1 MIIFYAPD
9 VVRKNTLSEEE
20 SAHAV
25 KVLRVKPGDE
35 IYLVDGKGG
44 FFRSRI
50 TMPHQKKC
58 EFEVIEQLENPD
70 KRNYRIH
77 IAIAPTKNI
86 DRFEWFI
93 EKAVEIGV
101 DRITPVITR
110 YSERKIIKPERLEK
124 IIISASKQS
133 LKAGFTVLDSL
144 CGFGEFVEKC
154 CATQQFIAHCY
165 SGSEKKQ
172 LQSVYQKDKDAI
184 VLIGPEGD
192 FSNEEVETAINQYR
206 YLPVSLGE
214 SRLRT
219 ETAGIIACATA
230 AFVNQQ

>member
-1 MIIFYAPD
+1 MTIFYAPD
-9 VVRKNTLSEEE
+9 LMQKNILPEEE

-25 KVLRVKPGDE
+25 KVLRLKSGDE
-35 IYLVDGKGG
+35 IYIVDGKGG

-58 EFEVIEQLENPD
+58 EFEIIEQLENPD

-77 IAIAPTKNI
+77 IAIGPTKNI

-101 DRITPVITR
+101 DQITPVITR

-133 LKAGFTVLDSL
+133 LKAGFTILNPL
-144 CGFGEFVEKC
+144 CEFSEFVEKRR
-154 CATQQFIAHCY
+154 ATQQFIAHCY
-165 SGSEKKQ
+165 SEGEKKL
-172 LQSVYQKDKDAI
+172 LQSAYQKNKDAV

-192 FSNEEVETAINQYR
+192 FSNEEVETAINQYH
-206 YLPVSLGE
+206 YIPVSLGE

-230 AFVNQQ
+230 AFVNHQ